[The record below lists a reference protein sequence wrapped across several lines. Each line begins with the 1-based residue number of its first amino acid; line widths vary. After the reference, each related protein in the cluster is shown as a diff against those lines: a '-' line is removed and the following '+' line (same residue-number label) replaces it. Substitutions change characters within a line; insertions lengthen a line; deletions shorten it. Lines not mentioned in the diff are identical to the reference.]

1 MWRGTAGA
9 ALTLLVLGAVWPG
22 RLPGAGVGVEILLVC
37 AGVLLGQVLLVEP
50 RRPLREVVGVGL
62 RLMVVPLVVLLGV
75 ALAVQRWVEV
85 AAWERMLRDVRAA
98 AVAVTNVREVAAGS
112 PVDDFWLVALLVQAA
127 VVVLVLRWVATR
139 WIGIEAVVLLM
150 SVASLGWWVVDPAGH
165 LGARFWP
172 VGLGVLV
179 ALVTARRGEDA
190 VPRQA
195 AAVAWVTALVVG
207 GAAVLASGDVLL
219 AVVGAVA
226 GVLLTVA
233 GLAPH
238 SPAALLGD
246 RLSAWLALV
255 AWAVFC
261 AAGPALRLAPEVV
274 GHELGLRDRA
284 QLLVLVGAAAVVSV
298 VVLIV
303 LGRVVAHGLP
313 WAVLAAGLAV
323 ATFLVSEPGLD
334 RVEAIEADV
343 AQVKEVVTDDLPACF
358 GAVEIAA
365 RLDGKPCVNPDL
377 EGTTSPP
384 PERIGRNFEAFL
396 ECWSQPY
403 DDELHVCDLGDGP
416 PDAPRVLVVGDSH
429 ARVLFGGFR
438 RLAEAGFISVTATA
452 KASCAWSAHPL
463 EDKDPARIQ
472 SCATWRA
479 NLAEWLHAHANDYDV
494 IVTTAYSGRMTGPR
508 QDRVDGLVQAW
519 EPVVAGGVPIV
530 ALRDNP
536 RLEDDPDA
544 CLIATDPADWD
555 ACDVARDEV
564 VNQFDAFERAAAQ
577 VDGVDFIDMWRYF
590 CDDEVCPVV
599 WGGVGVYRDYNHV
612 SARYAETLAPF
623 LYREIA
629 RTGVLHP

>member
-9 ALTLLVLGAVWPG
+9 ALVLLVLGIAWPG

-37 AGVLLGQVLLVEP
+37 AGALLGQALLVDT
-50 RRPLREVVGVGL
+50 RRPLREVVGVGVRPL
-62 RLMVVPLVVLLGV
+62 VVPLLVLLGV

-85 AAWERMLRDVRAA
+85 ASWESVLRDVRAA
-98 AVAVTNVREVAAGS
+98 AVASTNVREGAAGS
-112 PVDDFWLVALLVQAA
+112 PVENFWLVALLVQVALVA
-127 VVVLVLRWVATR
+127 LVLRWVATR
-139 WIGIEAVVLLM
+139 WMGETVVLLL
-150 SVASLGWWVVDPAGH
+150 SVASLAWWVVDPAGH
-165 LGARFWP
+165 VGARFWP
-172 VGLGVLV
+172 VGLGVLA
-179 ALVTARRGEDA
+179 ALVVARRGEDT
-190 VPRQA
+190 VPRKA
-195 AAVAWVTALVVG
+195 AALAWITALVVG
-207 GAAVLASGDVLL
+207 GVAVLVEGDVLL
-219 AVVGAVA
+219 TVVGAAA
-226 GVLLTVA
+226 GVLLAVA
-233 GLAPH
+233 GLAPR
-238 SPAALLGD
+238 SPMALLGA

-261 AAGPALRLAPEVV
+261 AAEPALRLAPDIV
-274 GHELGLRDRA
+274 GHDLGLRDRA
-284 QLLVLVGAAAVVSV
+284 QLLVLVGAAALVLV

-303 LGRVVAHGLP
+303 LGRVVAHGLS
-313 WAVLAAGLAV
+313 WAVLVAGLAV

-343 AQVKEVVTDDLPACF
+343 VRVHEVVTDDLPACF
-358 GAVEIAA
+358 GAAEIAA

-384 PERIGRNFEAFL
+384 PARIGRNFEAFL

-416 PDAPRVLVVGDSH
+416 RDAPRVLVVGDSH

-438 RLAEAGFISVTATA
+438 RLAEEGFISVTATA
-452 KASCAWSAHPL
+452 KASCAWSTHPL

-472 SCATWRA
+472 SCETWRA
-479 NLAEWLHAHANDYDV
+479 NVADWLDDHATDYDV
-494 IVTTAYSGRMTGPR
+494 VVTTAYSGRMTGPK
-508 QDRVDGLVQAW
+508 QARVDGLVEAW
-519 EPVVAGGVPIV
+519 EPVVADGVPIV

-555 ACDVARDEV
+555 ACDVARDDV
-564 VNQFDAFERAAAQ
+564 VTQFDAFERAAAQ
-577 VDGVDFIDMWRYF
+577 VDGVDFVDMWRYF
-590 CDDEVCPVV
+590 CDDEVCPAVL
-599 WGGVGVYRDYNHV
+599 GGVGVYRDYNHV